1 MLATAIIVFRE
12 MLEAALIIGI
22 VAAATRGVAQRN
34 AWIVG
39 GIAAGLLGAI
49 TVALLA
55 DVIMNLANGVGQE
68 IFNASILLAAVV
80 MLGWHNIWMARHSRE
95 LVAQMKQ
102 VGTAVKGGGKPMYA
116 LGIVVAVAV
125 LREGSE
131 VVLFLY
137 GQAAGGLGLS
147 MIASGGVVG
156 LIIGGAV
163 GFALYFGL
171 LRIPTHYLFRVT
183 GWMILL
189 LAAGMAS
196 QAAKFL
202 SQADLLPSWGRAWD
216 SSALLADDS
225 MTGRLL
231 HTLMGYDANPLGIQL
246 TVYLI
251 TLLTIG
257 GAMKVVQ
264 YRDTKQKDTK
274 QKLPVSNTAMTAA
287 LSATLLAAL
296 LAAGSNKTWADA
308 ADYIYEPNVEY
319 GETEVELNGGYLH
332 DSQSSL
338 NRTQQMAV
346 GVGRGFTPWWGS
358 EVELKWDK
366 DPSASDQYS
375 MAEWVNIFQLNERG
389 QNWMDLSLFTEFEFE
404 NHSINGANTFEIGP
418 MFQKELGS
426 TVNNLNLVWVNE
438 YGSAA
443 DKHATLEY
451 AWQTRVKGDPMLEFG
466 FQAMGALGY
475 WNDTASYNNQEHKIG
490 PALFGEVKSGSD
502 KVKYNGALLFGTT
515 SNSPGATLR
524 FTVEYEMH

>member
-12 MLEAALIIGI
+12 MLEAALIVGI
-22 VAAATRGVAQRN
+22 VAAATRGVAHRN
-34 AWIVG
+34 SWIVG
-39 GIAAGLLGAI
+39 GIVAGLLGAI

-55 DVIMNLANGVGQE
+55 DVIMNLANGIGQE

-80 MLGWHNIWMARHSRE
+80 MLAWHNIWMAHHSRE
-95 LVAQMKQ
+95 LVVQMKQ
-102 VGTAVKGGGKPMYA
+102 VGAAVKDGGKPMYA

-137 GQAAGGLGLS
+137 GQAAGGLSLS
-147 MIASGGVVG
+147 MIASGGAVG
-156 LIIGGAV
+156 LIIGGAA

-171 LRIPTHYLFRVT
+171 LRIPTQYLFKVT

-189 LAAGMAS
+189 LSAGMAS

-202 SQADLLPSWGRAWD
+202 SQADILPSWGRAWN

-231 HTLMGYDANPLGIQL
+231 HTLIGYDANPLGIQL
-246 TVYLI
+246 IVYLI

-264 YRDTKQKDTK
+264 HNDAKQKAT
-274 QKLPVSNTAMTAA
+274 VATAA
-287 LSATLLAAL
+287 GFSALATSLLVVA
-296 LAAGSNKTWADA
+296 LAAGSNKAFADA
-308 ADYIYEPNVEY
+308 ADYVYEPNVEY
-319 GETEVELNGGYLH
+319 GETEVELNGGYLN
-332 DSQSSL
+332 DSQSSV
-338 NRTQQMAV
+338 NRTQQLAL

-366 DPSASDQYS
+366 DPSAADKYS
-375 MAEWVNIFQLNERG
+375 VAEWVNIFQLNERG
-389 QNWMDLSLFTEFEFE
+389 QNWVDLSLFTEFEFQ
-404 NHSINGANTFEIGP
+404 NDHNATGANTFEIGP
-418 MFQKELGS
+418 MFQKELGV

-438 YGSAA
+438 YGSEA

-475 WNDTASYNNQEHKIG
+475 WNDMAPYNQQENKIG